1 MTVLTPDRHRPRVLV
16 AAAAVG
22 LVLVVILTAVG
33 APATVRTLL
42 CLPLLIG
49 ISGAAFSAVL
59 VPDQRRLDGLSR
71 LGVVLLLGLGLLV
84 AAGLLVATLLRDGLP
99 ATRVVIAQ
107 ALLTAVPL
115 GVLALR
121 STATTPS
128 GPRTSIPGPTLWS
141 GVAGVVLLVG
151 ALLLGTRLIPDQPA
165 SPTFAFS
172 GPAAT
177 APGPT
182 KAAPGE
188 PVMLGWTLRDAG
200 NLPGAPTLQAVIDG
214 RPAQVSTTT
223 TDARPA
229 EYAGTVTVSP
239 PPEAG
244 VHRVVL
250 AAVLPSQRLEL
261 VSYIQVEPT
270 GR

>member
-1 MTVLTPDRHRPRVLV
+1 MTVLTPDRNRSRLLV
-16 AAAAVG
+16 GAAVVG
-22 LVLVVILTAVG
+22 LVLVVVLTAVG
-33 APATVRTLL
+33 APSAVRTLL

-49 ISGAAFSAVL
+49 ISGAAFAAVL
-59 VPDQRRLDGLSR
+59 VPDNRRLDALTR
-71 LGVVLLLGLGLLV
+71 LGVVLLLGLGTLV
-84 AAGLLVATLLRDGLP
+84 AAGLLVATLFRHGLP
-99 ATRVVIAQ
+99 DTRVVIAQ
-107 ALLTAVPL
+107 ALLTVVPL
-115 GVLALR
+115 AMLALR
-121 STATTPS
+121 PTVAP
-128 GPRTSIPGPTLWS
+128 GPRQSISRSTLWS
-141 GVAGVVLLVG
+141 GVIGVALLVG

-188 PVMLGWTLRDAG
+188 PVTLAWALHDAG
-200 NLPGAPTLQAVIDG
+200 NLPGGPTLQAVVDG
-214 RPAQVSTTT
+214 RPAEVSATT
-223 TDARPA
+223 TDVRPG
-229 EYAGTVTVSP
+229 EYAGTATVSP

-250 AAVLPSQRLEL
+250 AAVLPSSRLEL
-261 VSYIQVEPT
+261 VSYIEVEPS